1 MEFLTG
7 WITNIILFILLAVI
21 IDLLLPSSAM
31 QKYAKIV
38 ISLLLIV
45 VIINPIFK
53 LFSADMD
60 EVLAQLSIQSE
71 NDTEVKNL
79 IEKQK
84 SEIEASQRAY
94 ILEQMAVQMK
104 EMAEEELVENYEVA
118 IDRILLSQSDEVK
131 KIDSGKD
138 LQHVEVVLRA
148 VNKEDEAVEVVKK
161 VDIDTSK
168 EQVREDTVPG
178 KEEKEIITYLAKV
191 WEVDQEKIL
200 LQMKGGEESLHE

>member
-71 NDTEVKNL
+71 NDAEVKNL

-118 IDRILLSQSDEVK
+118 IDRILLSQSDEVE

-138 LQHVEVVLRA
+138 LQHVEVVLQA
-148 VNKEDEAVEVVKK
+148 ANKEDEAVEVVKK

-168 EQVREDTVPG
+168 EQLREDTVPG
-178 KEEKEIITYLAKV
+178 KQEKEIITYLAKV

>member
-71 NDTEVKNL
+71 NDAEVKNL
-79 IEKQK
+79 MEKQK

-148 VNKEDEAVEVVKK
+148 ANKEDEAVEVVKK

>member
-71 NDTEVKNL
+71 NDAEVKNL
-79 IEKQK
+79 MEKQK

-138 LQHVEVVLRA
+138 LQHVEVVLQA
-148 VNKEDEAVEVVKK
+148 ANKEDEAVEVVKK

>member
-71 NDTEVKNL
+71 NDAEVKNL
-79 IEKQK
+79 MEKQK

-104 EMAEEELVENYEVA
+104 EMAEEELVENYEIA

-148 VNKEDEAVEVVKK
+148 ANKEDEAVEVVKK

>member
-71 NDTEVKNL
+71 NDAEVKNL
-79 IEKQK
+79 MEKQK

-138 LQHVEVVLRA
+138 LQHVEVVLQA
-148 VNKEDEAVEVVKK
+148 ANKEDEAVEVVKK

-200 LQMKGGEESLHE
+200 LQMKGGEESLYE

>member
-1 MEFLTG
+1 MEFLTS

-138 LQHVEVVLRA
+138 LQHVEVVLQA
-148 VNKEDEAVEVVKK
+148 ANKEDEAVEVVKK

-168 EQVREDTVPG
+168 EQVREDTVLG